1 MTHAPAQALRLE
13 NGLTVVVETLPDV
26 RSAAYA
32 LLVPAGS
39 AWDPPGQNGI
49 ASTLCD
55 WMTRGAG
62 ELGNREFSI
71 AVDRLGLQHNQNVSA
86 SHLSFTGACLTEHL
100 EGALQLTAEMVTR
113 PQCRDDDF
121 APSIAAVLFE
131 LQALEDEPRQK
142 VMLELIRRF
151 YPQPWNQP
159 PEGAVADVEGLTPDL
174 VRAHGR
180 SVLHPNETILGIAG
194 NVTVDCA
201 LAMVRRTFGDWSPGT
216 LRTLTNGSRGVSQE
230 HLTAEAQQTQIGVAF
245 PAVSYRHPDYYAAWA
260 AVGVL
265 SGGMSA
271 RLFTEVREKRGLC
284 YSVYATL
291 STLRDEGAVLCY
303 AGTTNERA
311 QETLD
316 VLLSELARLEQGIAD
331 DELRRAKAL
340 AQSSLVMQQESASAR
355 AGSIARDWY
364 HLGRVVPVDEV
375 QQRIAALKPQDLVDY
390 IRRYPLT
397 DGVVV
402 TIGPQPLVVP
412 VTHTTDPA

>member
-1 MTHAPAQALRLE
+1 MTRAPAQALRLE
-13 NGLTVVVETLPDV
+13 NGLTVVVETLPEV

-39 AWDPPGQNGI
+39 AWDPPGHNGI

-62 ELGNREFSI
+62 DLGNRDFSI

-86 SHLSFTGACLTEHL
+86 SHLSFTGACLREHL
-100 EGALQLTAEMVTR
+100 EGALELTAAMVVR
-113 PQCRDDDF
+113 PQCRDEEF
-121 APSIAAVLFE
+121 EPSIASVLFE

-142 VMLELIRRF
+142 VMLELIRRC

-159 PEGAVADVEGLTPDL
+159 PEGAVADVEALTPEI

-180 SVLHPNETILGIAG
+180 RLLHPNETILGIAG
-194 NVTVDCA
+194 NISFEAGVA
-201 LAMVRRTFGDWSPGT
+201 LARRTFGDWSPGT
-216 LRTLTNGSRGVSQE
+216 LQALELGPRGNRRE
-230 HLTAEAQQTQIGVAF
+230 HMAAEAQQTQIGVAF
-245 PAVSYRHPDYYAAWA
+245 PAVPYRHPDYYAAWA

-291 STLRDEGAVLCY
+291 STLREEGAVLCY

-316 VLLSELARLEQGIAD
+316 VLLEELARLEQGIAD

-375 QQRIAALKPQDLVDY
+375 QQRIAALTPPDLVDY
-390 IRRYPLT
+390 VRRHPLR

-402 TIGPQPLVVP
+402 TIGPQPLQVP
-412 VTHTTDPA
+412 MT